1 MPKVSII
8 IPVYNVSDY
17 IERCIRSVINQ
28 TYQDIECVIVNDCT
42 PDDSIKKCEKLL
54 EKYNGPIQFV
64 LLNHEKNRGLSA
76 ARNTGTAKSSGE
88 YIYYLDSDDD
98 ITSDCISCLLEIVGD
113 DSSIDMVQ
121 GNYVEYR
128 GDRQDIYYK
137 GKMPPSIIGNEMVC
151 DYMHKGKG
159 LAVTAWNKLI
169 RHSFLTQHN
178 ISFKEGLIHE
188 DELWMFFMKKYL
200 QNVRLTPQ
208 VTYHYYVR
216 PNSIMTGVHYK
227 KMKENKVKLFREI
240 LGNLMDGREK
250 KELEDYVG
258 VFCSLYLAYG
268 KPDIAFYELFNMYK
282 TLSLRYHAW
291 YAYIVLSI
299 VKMMN
304 IMEIN
309 IKTLDKFVALRVKL
323 INTAECFKEYFK
335 RKS

>member
-1 MPKVSII
+1 MPRVSII

-28 TYQDIECVIVNDCT
+28 TCQDIECVIVNDCT
-42 PDDSIKKCEKLL
+42 PDDSITKCKKLL
-54 EKYNGPIQFV
+54 DNYHGPIQFV

-76 ARNTGTAKSSGE
+76 ARNTGTAAASGE

-98 ITSDCISCLLEIVGD
+98 ITPDCISCLLEIVGN

-128 GDRQDIYYK
+128 GEHQDIYYK
-137 GKMPPSIIGNEMVC
+137 GNMPPSIIGYEMVC

-169 RHSFLTQHN
+169 RHSFLIQHN
-178 ISFKEGLIHE
+178 ISFKEGMVHE

-200 QNVRLTPQ
+200 RNVRLTPQ

-216 PNSIMTGVHYK
+216 SNSIMTGAHHE
-227 KMKENKVKLFREI
+227 KMKENRVKLFREI
-240 LGNLMDGREK
+240 LGNLMSGREK

-268 KPDIAFYELFNMYK
+268 KPDLAFYELFNRYK

-291 YAYIVLSI
+291 YAYIVLTI

-304 IMEIN
+304 IMHVNIN
-309 IKTLDKFVALRVKL
+309 TLDKLIALRVKL
-323 INTAECFKEYFK
+323 LNTATRIKELFN
-335 RKS
+335 R